1 MRRLDSLEAL
11 RAETRGPG
19 LHVLFVS
26 QPDCAVCTALLPKV
40 EAAVAAHPPATL
52 AYVDAS
58 VVTEVASELSV
69 LTVPVVAVYLDGH
82 EVHRQARFVRL
93 AELESGLARF
103 AEAATDLDSGI

>member
-1 MRRLDSLEAL
+1 MRRLDDLEAL

-19 LHVLFVS
+19 LRVIFVS
-26 QPDCAVCTALLPKV
+26 QPDCAICTALLPKV
-40 EAAVAAHPPATL
+40 EAAVEAHPPATL

-69 LTVPVVAVYLDGH
+69 LTVPVVAVFLDGH

-103 AEAATDLDSGI
+103 AEAAGDA